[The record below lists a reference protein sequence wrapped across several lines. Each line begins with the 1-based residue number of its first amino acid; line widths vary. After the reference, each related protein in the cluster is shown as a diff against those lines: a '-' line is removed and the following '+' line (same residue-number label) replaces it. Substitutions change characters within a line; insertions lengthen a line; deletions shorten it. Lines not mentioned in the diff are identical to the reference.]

1 MNREEV
7 QTLFITPIEELLNR
21 EPSGETVEQKSESL
35 EAINT
40 EILQA
45 IENFDAFVLSNTP
58 ETIYTS
64 RMLESMLEA

>member
-1 MNREEV
+1 VNREEV